1 MFTGIVSAVAKVVEA
16 DRGRLGIDHAAIARR
31 LKLGDSVAVNGCCL
45 TVVKKRGPVFFAD
58 VVPETLR
65 RTNLGALAKGVEV
78 NLELPLSAASL
89 LDGHLVQGHIDATAK
104 VQSVQKVASGKE
116 VIIEL
121 PATLSRF
128 LAVKGSIAVDG
139 ATGRL
144 TYGAS
149 LAYVGRH
156 LDQRDTFPFARVTL
170 GSYWLANAR
179 VAYTIRP
186 GVELFVRG
194 TNLLGQRYED
204 VFGYRTE
211 PRAGYVGV
219 RLVDRR
225 SSP

>member
-31 LKLGDSVAVNGCCL
+31 LKLGNSVAVNGCCL

-139 ATGRL
+139 VSL
-144 TYGAS
+144 TVAAVDKPPG
-149 LAYVGRH
+149 
-156 LDQRDTFPFARVTL
+156 TF
-170 GSYWLANAR
+170 R
-179 VAYTIRP
+179 VALIPHTLETTIAA
-186 GVELFVRG
+186 
-194 TNLLGQRYED
+194 
-204 VFGYRTE
+204 GYRRGSLVNLE
-211 PRAGYVGV
+211 ADVIARYVA
-219 RLVDRR
+219 RNLRR
-225 SSP
+225 